1 MRCAWQAYLNLL
13 PIWMRPQVDKL
24 GKDSL
29 RELRL
34 RLGMQPELVRGE
46 ESIFLDRIV
55 RGEDL
60 TFCINIASRYS
71 PWSAAT
77 VSQGFI
83 TAPGGH
89 RLGICGEAIVVNN
102 KMNGIRYPG
111 MLCIRVARDYSDIA
125 APLKNIKGSTLIIG
139 RPGSGK
145 TTLLR
150 DFVRQKSDLG
160 KGSICVVDER
170 QEVFPRTNDSF
181 CFTPGRCTDIIS
193 GCSKQD
199 GIMSVIRSMNPAWI
213 AVDEITAVQDCQ
225 ALIYAGWCGVELIA
239 TAHAGSKRDLFA
251 RPVYSPVIESGL
263 FQNLVVLKQNQSWTV
278 ERMCKGC

>member
-1 MRCAWQAYLNLL
+1 MICAWQAYLNLL
-13 PIWMRPQVDKL
+13 PLWMRPQVDKL
-24 GKDSL
+24 GRNDL

-34 RLGMQPELVRGE
+34 RIGIHPELVKGE
-46 ESIFLDRIV
+46 GSIFLDRTV
-55 RGEDL
+55 TADDL
-60 TFCINIASRYS
+60 AFSINVASRYS
-71 PWSAAT
+71 PWSAST
-77 VSQGFI
+77 MSQGFI

-102 KMNGIRYPG
+102 KMNGIRYPS

-125 APLKNIKGSTLIIG
+125 APIKNIKGSTLIIG

-150 DFVRQKSDLG
+150 DLVRQKSDLG
-160 KGSICVVDER
+160 IGSVCVVDER
-170 QEVFPRTNDSF
+170 QEVFPRTSDSF
-181 CFTPGRCTDIIS
+181 CFATGKCTDVIS

-213 AVDEITAVQDCQ
+213 AVDEITAAQDCQ
-225 ALIYAGWCGVELIA
+225 ALVYAGWCGVELIA
-239 TAHAGSKRDLFA
+239 TAHAGTKRDLFK
-251 RPVYSPVIESGL
+251 RPVYSPVVESGL
-263 FQNLVVLKQNQSWTV
+263 FQNLIVLEQNQSWSV